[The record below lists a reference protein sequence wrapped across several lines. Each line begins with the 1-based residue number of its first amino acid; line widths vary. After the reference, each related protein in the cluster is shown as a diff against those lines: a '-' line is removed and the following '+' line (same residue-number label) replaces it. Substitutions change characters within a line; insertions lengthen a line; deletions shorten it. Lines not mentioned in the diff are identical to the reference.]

1 MSTPQNP
8 NGPHPSAPKPAPV
21 AGAAAT
27 GDPVLTWSGRPP
39 STLIKSLPSGTSP
52 GQPEPGVEWVELVM
66 QDPYPQVRGW
76 GGRLKARLPFSGR
89 RQSFRVV
96 TSVHDHG
103 PHVVE
108 WHVPCRVSPTD
119 TLADGYV
126 TVVVRAWCP
135 DPQSLPAAGNG
146 PSGKPPVDVTGE
158 TPAVRFA
165 RYFARHPRLDE
176 MMSHLV
182 QQCFIEYLDLMASIS
197 IDAVA
202 ALAESAQLPGED
214 PLPAFIRSFQV
225 GCEKKFGAVLN
236 SDAVAALAE
245 SCHLLGGDPRPAFNR
260 GFQVYCATKF
270 AAALK
275 GDHPGL
281 EFRFEIRLPDSR
293 PVIRHEFVCPVQVKE
308 SEARLDIRVGMQMVL
323 AGTVGLARLLRA
335 RIRGLD
341 AWAKSAV
348 DRMVIDAQFAS
359 DPLVLLSEFPT
370 TVETGLKDQLRRE
383 ALKIGYLVQ
392 TMTGRPVWSGTSEE
406 PEEFKLLTTF
416 DYEKKNF
423 EWQTADP
430 SIKAP
435 LSISFRTFLPTL
447 VQDRIRNVFRSRR
460 PGGMSQPI
468 LGEAIRTAVTEA
480 IRRCVQSQVPS
491 DVYLQFDD
499 LVRDRIRT
507 AVVGALSGFLLEEHA
522 KEFGKKVEAFKPR
535 AEEKAAKESE
545 ATDSTQKAADTG
557 KQEDRKLDD
566 VVRLERAATDLAR
579 SLEINLEDNKVYV
592 LWRTLKGKSFELGL
606 EYRNGVNGD
615 RSSKLTASF
624 KIKAIGD
631 ERQGQHAGQES
642 GRDYSGFVKFLHF
655 LNTPNITDTEVI
667 TRLLQSL
674 SLELCHHVQDR
685 LSRVAPPVFESALIA
700 ARRDLF
706 SRGTSMGKADLDLQ
720 NHAYDSLRKLLD
732 VEASSFFAR
741 ENGLTLSLQR
751 LSFEPSPEA
760 LKALDRGHAIQSDI
774 DGLQLSLLRR
784 ELRAVSDRIE
794 DPGTP
799 IEELPALQSEA
810 LRIQRRM
817 AELAQPSNADVSSNE
832 GITRL
837 LEAASDPDEDEE
849 PPAARAA

>member
-1 MSTPQNP
+1 MSTPQKP
-8 NGPHPSAPKPAPV
+8 NGPNPSAPKPASV
-21 AGAAAT
+21 AGTAAS

-39 STLIKSLPSGTSP
+39 STLIKSLPSGTPP

-66 QDPYPQVRGW
+66 QDPFPQVRSW
-76 GGRLKARLPFSGR
+76 GDRLMARLPFSGR

-103 PHVVE
+103 AHVAE

-119 TLADGYV
+119 TLADSYV

-135 DPQSLPAAGNG
+135 DPQSLPPAGNG
-146 PSGKPPVDVTGE
+146 PSGKPPVDITGE

-182 QQCFIEYLDLMASIS
+182 QQCFIEYLEQQASMP
-197 IDAVA
+197 IDALSSDLGG
-202 ALAESAQLPGED
+202 ALADS
-214 PLPAFIRSFQV
+214 I
-225 GCEKKFGAVLN
+225 
-236 SDAVAALAE
+236 
-245 SCHLLGGDPRPAFNR
+245 HLSGKDPRPEFIR
-260 GFQVYCATKF
+260 GFQVHCARKF
-270 AAALK
+270 AVALK

-281 EFRFEIRLPDSR
+281 EFQFDIRLPDSR

-341 AWAKSAV
+341 AWAKAAV
-348 DRMVIDAQFAS
+348 DGLVIDAQFAS

-392 TMTGRPVWSGTSEE
+392 TMTGRPVWSGTAEE

-468 LGEAIRTAVTEA
+468 LGEAIRAAVTEA
-480 IRRCVQSQVPS
+480 IRRCVQSESPS
-491 DVYLQFDD
+491 DVYQHFDAR
-499 LVRDRIRT
+499 VRDRIRT
-507 AVVGALSGFLLEEHA
+507 AIVGALSGFLIPEHVVA
-522 KEFGKKVEAFKPR
+522 FGKDVEACKSRLPGTPETEQR
-535 AEEKAAKESE
+535 ERPKS
-545 ATDSTQKAADTG
+545 D
-557 KQEDRKLDD
+557 DR
-566 VVRLERAATDLAR
+566 VRMERAAMEFAR

-592 LWRTLKGKSFELGL
+592 LWRTLKGKGFKLDL
-606 EYRNGVNGD
+606 EYRNGVNRD

-624 KIKAIGD
+624 KIEAIRD
-631 ERQGQHAGQES
+631 EDQGAS
-642 GRDYSGFVKFLHF
+642 DNPDVGRDYDGFVKFLHF

-674 SLELCHHVQDR
+674 SQELCHHVQDR
-685 LSRVAPPVFESALIA
+685 LNRIPPPVFEAALAA
-700 ARRDLF
+700 ARRDVF
-706 SRGTSMGKADLDLQ
+706 SRGASMDPSELKLQ
-720 NHAYDSLRKLLD
+720 NHAHASLRKLLGN
-732 VEASSFFAR
+732 EASRFFAQ
-741 ENGLTLSLQR
+741 ENGLTLSLQG
-751 LSFEPSPEA
+751 LSFEPAPEA
-760 LKALDRGHAIQSDI
+760 FQAIDRAVSIQSDVQ
-774 DGLQLSLLRR
+774 GLQLSLLRR
-784 ELRAVSDRIE
+784 ELRALQERIE

-799 IEELPALQSEA
+799 VEELPALQAEA

-817 AELAQPSNADVSSNE
+817 AEMVQPSSVDVSSNE
-832 GITRL
+832 GINRL
-837 LEAASDPDEDEE
+837 IDTAENRGEDEE